1 MPKTMTDGLME
12 ALFSSDGDM
21 MDFDIWEGMQK
32 LALDLLLSKAIM
44 VPKQRKR
51 EMTPPQLWNDADSLS
66 VFTYEH
72 RNKTMLRNLGNVGFQ
87 TYKNSVH
94 FATIGTDDPDTFLGH
109 CRSLFAIPRSRYL
122 SRRNL
127 TKCTQRPDESVRSF
141 TAELRKLVTYC
152 DYPADQSDERLKEN
166 LIINT
171 YSNEIRRKLFALPD
185 ATSLNDI
192 IKQMEMLEQ
201 AARESKLTG
210 NSAIGRTPPSTAR
223 LQAAQRGSRYLDFG
237 DNFNKSGDDYASEFG
252 ERSDDFESD
261 ESANSSDSDVLQ
273 KISSL
278 SNQLAKLQTSVERKN
293 R

>member
-1 MPKTMTDGLME
+1 MPSTMTDGHTE

-21 MDFDIWEGMQK
+21 MDFDVWEGTQK

-51 EMTPPQLWNDADSLS
+51 EMTPPGTWNEADSRS

-87 TYKNSVH
+87 TFRNSVH
-94 FATIGTDDPDTFLGH
+94 FATISTDDPDDFLAH

-127 TKCTQRPDESVRSF
+127 MKRTQRPDVSVRTF

-185 ATSLNDI
+185 ATSLNDV
-192 IKQMEMLEQ
+192 IKQMETLEQ
-201 AARESKLTG
+201 AARESKMTG
-210 NSAIGRTPPSTAR
+210 NSASGRTPPSTAR
-223 LQAAQRGSRYLDFG
+223 LQAAQRGRRYPDVG
-237 DNFNKSGDDYASEFG
+237 DNFNESGDDYASELG

-278 SNQLAKLQTSVERKN
+278 SNQLAKLQTSVE
-293 R
+293 